1 MQIETSGLK
10 GIGFGR
16 LVKCLAATRG
26 DAMLARE
33 YAKSHAT
40 SGGLEQY
47 RIIDATLKALV
58 NPVSADEALVH
69 ARPLANSFLELVRPR
84 SLVDRIVGL
93 RQVPLNVSML
103 RVTGAAATYWVGE
116 GAPKPLGRFYL
127 DRATMGWSKLV
138 SLIVVS
144 DELVRASGQ
153 IGDIVFTRELARG
166 VASYLDKYFIDPSL
180 GPTANVS
187 PGSITHGI
195 TPIVSSGVTPAA
207 VISDLKRLFAQ
218 FVAADG
224 ALEEA
229 VIAMHPRTA
238 LALSLMQGADGG
250 LLFPRLGARG
260 GEIGG
265 VPVLTTSAAAAAGS
279 PGETFVAM
287 FDPAQI
293 LFSDDGDIA
302 MHYSH
307 HGAVQMSDTPG
318 GGAQQQVS
326 LWQNNLVGLKAE
338 RFATW
343 ERATDSAVAVLGSVT
358 Y

>member
-1 MQIETSGLK
+1 MQLETSGLK
-10 GIGFGR
+10 GVGFGR

-26 DAMLARE
+26 DVMLARE
-33 YAKSHAT
+33 YARTHAT

-47 RIIDATLKALV
+47 RIIEATLKALV

-93 RQVPLNVSML
+93 RQVPLNTSML

-116 GAPKPLGRFYL
+116 GAPKPLGRFSL
-127 DRATMGWSKLV
+127 DRATMGWAKLV
-138 SLIVVS
+138 SMIVVS

-153 IGDIVFTRELARG
+153 LADYAFSVELARG

-195 TPIVSSGVTPAA
+195 TPIASSGVTPAA
-207 VISDLKRLFAQ
+207 VISDLKQLFAQ

-224 ALEEA
+224 AIEEA
-229 VIAMHPRTA
+229 VLTMHPKTA
-238 LALSLMQGADGG
+238 LALSLMQGPDGG
-250 LLFPRLGARG
+250 LLFPKIGARG

-279 PGETFVAM
+279 PGETFIVM
-287 FDPAQI
+287 FDPGQI
-293 LFSDDGDIA
+293 LFSDDGDIS

-307 HGAVQMSDTPG
+307 YGSVQMSDTPG
-318 GGAQQQVS
+318 SGAQQQVS
-326 LWQNNLVGLKAE
+326 LWQNNLVGIQAE

-343 ERATDSAVAVLGSVT
+343 ERATDSAVAVLGNVN